1 MTARYIDFDSV
12 ENYYFRLVT
21 QHVISEYGA
30 TALADVPGAL
40 EDVAC
45 LALNQ
50 LPPRYIRHTIDT
62 VFYLS
67 VEEQQEMIRAVK
79 LAVERA
85 AKFVG
90 EHPRLPLTGELPHGE
105 LPS

>member
-1 MTARYIDFDSV
+1 MRAADFDSV
-12 ENYYFRLVT
+12 ENYYYRLVV
-21 QHVISEYGA
+21 QHIAASLSSSP
-30 TALADVPGAL
+30 LADVPGAL

-50 LPPRYIRHTIDT
+50 LPPRYMRHSIDT
-62 VFYLS
+62 AFYLS
-67 VEEQQEMIRAVK
+67 VEEQQGMVRAVQ

-85 AKFVG
+85 ARYVQA
-90 EHPRLPLTGELPHGE
+90 HPRLPLTGELPHGE

>member
-1 MTARYIDFDSV
+1 MTVRYLDFDSV
-12 ENYYFRLVT
+12 ENYYFRLVVQQIT
-21 QHVISEYGA
+21 SAFGESP
-30 TALADVPGAL
+30 LADVPGAL

-50 LPPRYIRHTIDT
+50 LPPRYVRHSIDT
-62 VFYLS
+62 AFYLS

-85 AKFVG
+85 VKFVS
-90 EHPRLPLTGELPHGE
+90 ENPRLPLTDALPHGE
-105 LPS
+105 LPA

>member
-1 MTARYIDFDSV
+1 MARLIDFDSL
-12 ENYYFRLVT
+12 ENYYFRLVV
-21 QHVISEYGA
+21 QHIVSEYGHTEMA
-30 TALADVPGAL
+30 EIPGAL

-50 LPPRYIRHTIDT
+50 LPPRYVRHSIDT
-62 VFYLS
+62 AFYLS

-79 LAVERA
+79 LSVERA
-85 AKFVG
+85 KRFVD

-105 LPS
+105 LPG